1 MSDWSSDVCSS
12 GLPQAALRLRR
23 RRGGGGVAGCPLSSG
38 WLGVVDVG
46 ARGAQGRLAGRR
58 AQMVN
63 ENALRRPEQRL
74 PRNCHTPSV
83 DRTKIPNGCCTTR
96 ILSEERR
103 AGKECVRPCSTG
115 GSRSAKK
122 K

>member
-46 ARGAQGRLAGRR
+46 ARGAQGRLAGR
-58 AQMVN
+58 QEQKVH

-74 PRNCHTPSV
+74 PRKCTP
-83 DRTKIPNGCCTTR
+83 P
-96 ILSEERR
+96 
-103 AGKECVRPCSTG
+103 
-115 GSRSAKK
+115 SRSEVSRVGKGCVSTCRDRRET
-122 K
+122 